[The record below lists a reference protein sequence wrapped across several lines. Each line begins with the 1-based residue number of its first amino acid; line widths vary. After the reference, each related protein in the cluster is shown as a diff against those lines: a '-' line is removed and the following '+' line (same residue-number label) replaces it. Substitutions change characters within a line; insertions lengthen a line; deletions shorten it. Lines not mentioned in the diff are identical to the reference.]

1 MNYRQS
7 RTKVEQ
13 RTTIGDSA
21 TPCCPNAMRCLV
33 VALLSAPLVIGA
45 VACSNSASSTPA
57 SKTATQEGTTKVK
70 EPVDPR

>member
-1 MNYRQS
+1 
-7 RTKVEQ
+7 
-13 RTTIGDSA
+13 
-21 TPCCPNAMRCLV
+21 MRCLV